1 LCPVPLSKGEEPYR
15 KLMSDKYQPPA
26 AGLLEN
32 YKSDSSV
39 EADGDTDPEV
49 GGDVAKHQEASN
61 TAKPGR

>member
-1 LCPVPLSKGEEPYR
+1 
-15 KLMSDKYQPPA
+15 MSDKYQPPA

-32 YKSDSSV
+32 YKSDLSV

-49 GGDVAKHQEASN
+49 SGDVAKHQEASN